1 MLKSNNVAESLSHI
15 FGEFLIM
22 VFKAVNSI
30 TMNPLSALSQFP
42 QSKIVGS
49 ERTEV
54 EFEPHL
60 TENKQKKSTR
70 IGKRH
75 NLRHYRKN
83 YWRQKEQ
90 WKITRYKPTIF
101 VFGLLFVCVYLYGT
115 AQDMFM
121 QVKKYLEFMLN

>member
-1 MLKSNNVAESLSHI
+1 MFSFMLKSNNVAESLSHI

-60 TENKQKKSTR
+60 TENKQKK
-70 IGKRH
+70 KYK
-75 NLRHYRKN
+75 NRK
-83 YWRQKEQ
+83 K
-90 WKITRYKPTIF
+90 T
-101 VFGLLFVCVYLYGT
+101 
-115 AQDMFM
+115 
-121 QVKKYLEFMLN
+121 